1 MRTQSRCSFA
11 RFASFGLAVTWAAV
25 IPVQAEQTP
34 ATPAEPVDAVAVPAP
49 PPVFTPAGSEL
60 PLLRPNH
67 PPIDEIPPMP
77 MPFSDNGPMI
87 HQDPGFIWYRDAE
100 TGEDVLIDPRQGSGQ
115 PFGRASGF
123 VGSDGVNGF
132 DDLFGGRGFFDM
144 NTISNTDDHPW
155 RMNVKLVMH
164 FVDQNGVDRW
174 FVGSGSMADAETVLT
189 AGHCVY
195 SRQPNG
201 IPIFDFAEEIWV
213 YAGWDGV
220 GNQWSA
226 PNGVINPYGYA
237 RGTGFLTFTGWS
249 QDGNFDWDMGL
260 IRVTRG
266 VGMMTGW
273 FGYAYGG
280 DCGPIMDL
288 TYNNAS
294 FPAEGCPDPGLH
306 NGRDMYYWYGSFDSC
321 PGNQL
326 KIDTGGGNCFDTVW
340 GGMSGSAAYYIDGD
354 NRYAHAVCSNSNR
367 TTSGK
372 YAKMWESFKDAM
384 VDFEN
389 DSRGAD
395 FDLQAL
401 NCRVAPDTATAG
413 DSLTDRSHLAT
424 NPTNGS
430 KDDIFSFRV
439 YLSTNDNIS
448 TGDTLLS
455 TQTFSRNFGAMS
467 SVTVNMAGLTIP
479 YNTPSGDYW
488 VGVVYDEATDGNYGN
503 NDTDVW
509 DADPITINGVADL
522 DVLTVDVAPGNYQ
535 QGDPLQI
542 NYSFENIGGD
552 PSNSVTVDF
561 YASTNS
567 FISPSDTLLG
577 STSHSGLAGGGSIST
592 SRTYSIPGTLEGNY
606 YIGIIVSASDD
617 VDTANNSGYDR
628 TTINVLGDCPAD
640 LDGDGFVGQ
649 SDLGILLSAYGVN
662 GNGDIDGDG
671 DTDQSDLGILLG
683 EYGTNC

>member
-1 MRTQSRCSFA
+1 MRTPSRCSVA
-11 RFASFGLAVTWAAV
+11 RVTSLAAITTVAAFT
-25 IPVQAEQTP
+25 PAHAKQTP

-49 PPVFTPAGSEL
+49 PPVFTPAQPEM
-60 PLLRPNH
+60 PLQRPNH

-77 MPFSDNGPMI
+77 MPFGDAGPLI
-87 HQDPGFIWYRDAE
+87 HSDPGAIWIRDAE
-100 TGEDVLIDPRQGSGQ
+100 TGADILVDPPAGQGL
-115 PFGRASGF
+115 PFGNAPGF
-123 VGSDGVNGF
+123 VGADGVMGA
-132 DDLFGGRGFFDM
+132 DDLFPGRGFNDM
-144 NTISNTDDHPW
+144 YTISGTDAHPW

-195 SRQPNG
+195 ARNPNG
-201 IPIFDFAEEIWV
+201 IPIWDWADEIYV

-226 PNGVINPYGYA
+226 PSGVINPYGYA
-237 RGTGFLTFTGWS
+237 RGTYYLTFTGWS

-260 IRVTRG
+260 IRLTRG

-273 FGYAYGG
+273 FGWAYGG
-280 DCGPIMDL
+280 DCGPIQDL
-288 TYNNAS
+288 TYHNAS
-294 FPAEGCPDPGLH
+294 FPAENCPLNGLH

-326 KIDTGGGNCFDTVW
+326 QINTGGGNCFDTVW

-354 NRYAHAVCSNSNR
+354 SRYAHAVCSNSNR
-367 TTSGK
+367 TTSGR

-389 DSRGAD
+389 EARGAD

-413 DSLTDRSHLAT
+413 DSLTDRTHLAI

-430 KDDIFSFRV
+430 KNATFSFEV

-455 TQTFSRNFGAMS
+455 TQNYSRNFGAMT
-467 SVTVNMAGLTIP
+467 SVNVNMATITIP

-488 VGVVYDEATDGNYGN
+488 VGVVYDAATDGNFGN
-503 NDTDVW
+503 NDTDIW

-542 NYSFENIGGD
+542 NYSLENLGGD
-552 PSNSVTVDF
+552 PSNTITVDF
-561 YASTNS
+561 YASTNT

-577 STSHSGLAGGGSIST
+577 STTHSGLAGGGSIST
-592 SRTYSIPGTLEGNY
+592 NRTYNIPNSLEGLY

-617 VDTANNSGYDR
+617 VDTSNNSGYDR
-628 TTINVLGDCPAD
+628 TAINVLADCPAD

-649 SDLGILLSAYGVN
+649 SDLGILLSAYGQN
-662 GNGDIDGDG
+662 AGGDIDGDG
-671 DTDQSDLGILLG
+671 DTDQSDLGILLA
-683 EYGTNC
+683 